1 VDWVILLYA
10 SGSKSL
16 KRKKLGNMFFFWWHV
31 WKERNSKIFDNKE
44 LSVPSVANLL
54 MQDIHMFSV
63 AWF

>member
-16 KRKKLGNMFFFWWHV
+16 KRKRLGNMFFWWHV

-54 MQDIHMFSV
+54 MQDILMFSV